1 MVFPPSEMSATMP
14 KSDVEMVSNTLGGVL
29 EFALP
34 LTLHMA
40 FLRLLQLSYRSCIS
54 DGWMLNYLGSVT
66 PGLNGMFVVRSQ
78 FILVLLPWFLGLNVT
93 QHVLFELSTIS
104 YFSHLVPLVLDCQ
117 MSVFFTTKHSRLQSE
132 ISIGGNCTSRWA

>member
-1 MVFPPSEMSATMP
+1 MP
-14 KSDVEMVSNTLGGVL
+14 ESDVEKVSNMLGGAVEL
-29 EFALP
+29 ALP

-40 FLRLLQLSYRSCIS
+40 FLRLVQLSYRSCMS

-104 YFSHLVPLVLDCQ
+104 RFSHLVPDAKLPD
-117 MSVFFTTKHSRLQSE
+117 FFFFFFF
-132 ISIGGNCTSRWA
+132 